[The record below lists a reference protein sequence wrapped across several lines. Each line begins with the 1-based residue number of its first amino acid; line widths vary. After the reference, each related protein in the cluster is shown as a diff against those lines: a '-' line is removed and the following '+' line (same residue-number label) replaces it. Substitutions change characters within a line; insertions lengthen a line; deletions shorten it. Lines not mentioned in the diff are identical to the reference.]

1 MGASFAVAPIRG
13 SQKYYQTGSKLIP
26 VWDVN
31 VQLSNVWYV
40 SFVLVVPV
48 ARRDA
53 PSLIARAGQIL
64 DALYNVIPIG
74 RNNPQSNNGLTKVRS
89 PWNTNASPNG
99 WHFTQNQQTFD
110 LTGNNVFAQS
120 NPNNIQD
127 INQLVALPRPSSNSL
142 TFDYPFD
149 PTKDEK
155 NANNRDAATTNM
167 FYVANAC
174 HDIFYQYGF
183 TEAAGNFQNENFGKG
198 GSENDPVIA
207 NSQDGS
213 GTNNANFATGPDG
226 YAGLM
231 RMYVFT
237 PSGVPARDGALEND
251 IIIHEMGHGLST
263 RLTGGAATANCLNSL
278 ISGGM
283 GEGWSDFVGY
293 TLSLPTA
300 FTRNSDYAFGDWAA
314 HGYRKPYSTSLT
326 RNTMAYSNLA
336 SLNEVHAIGQVWAE
350 FLWEALW
357 NLIDQAGMTPAADLA
372 ISQDAGTGNTALL
385 KIVIEGM
392 KIQPCN
398 PTFVSARDAILT
410 AESKLYG
417 GKFKCG
423 LWTAFAKRG
432 LGTKAV
438 AGTYRDSFDL
448 PAECSNQPPKTT
460 TTTVAVVK
468 TTTAP
473 VVVKTTTTA
482 APVVTTTA
490 VPVITT
496 KKVVTTTKAGTTV
509 TVGQP
514 CTNFGQWAC
523 NNSVQ
528 CSYGASGSLE
538 WIALVAGV
546 QGC

>member
-1 MGASFAVAPIRG
+1 MHSPKYFLGLLAIASSMTLSVNAGPIHQREASLPEFYQPIAEPVPLVQSRIASFGASTVDHAGAKTVATKLISTGVGIDGKDIQISHSHYSAATGLHHVYLTQTHNGLPIVNAVSNVHVEASGDVLSAHHSFAPASVVKSAPVRRGAPPVSLEQAVLKYAAAKGLKTTDKLQVAEKGKNDYSVTGASFAVAPIRG

-31 VQLSNVWYV
+31 VQLKNVWQNF
-40 SFVLVVPV
+40 FVNSESGEIVAVANWTVDYIPDSDSAVPAQV
-48 ARRDA
+48 PAARRDA
-53 PSLIARAGQIL
+53 PSLTARAGQIL

-127 INQLVALPRPSSNSL
+127 INQLIALPRPSSNSL

-167 FYVANAC
+167 FYVANSC

-198 GSENDPVIA
+198 GSENDPVVA

-237 PSGVPARDGALEND
+237 PSGVVARDGALEND

-283 GEGWSDFVGY
+283 GEGWSDF
-293 TLSLPTA
+293 
-300 FTRNSDYAFGDWAA
+300 
-314 HGYRKPYSTSLT
+314 
-326 RNTMAYSNLA
+326 
-336 SLNEVHAIGQVWAE
+336 
-350 FLWEALW
+350 
-357 NLIDQAGMTPAADLA
+357 
-372 ISQDAGTGNTALL
+372 
-385 KIVIEGM
+385 
-392 KIQPCN
+392 
-398 PTFVSARDAILT
+398 
-410 AESKLYG
+410 
-417 GKFKCG
+417 
-423 LWTAFAKRG
+423 
-432 LGTKAV
+432 
-438 AGTYRDSFDL
+438 
-448 PAECSNQPPKTT
+448 
-460 TTTVAVVK
+460 
-468 TTTAP
+468 
-473 VVVKTTTTA
+473 
-482 APVVTTTA
+482 
-490 VPVITT
+490 
-496 KKVVTTTKAGTTV
+496 
-509 TVGQP
+509 
-514 CTNFGQWAC
+514 
-523 NNSVQ
+523 
-528 CSYGASGSLE
+528 
-538 WIALVAGV
+538 
-546 QGC
+546 